1 MNEDVLIVSYDK
13 GYGGE
18 ISILLVSRKTDKG
31 MKIIKAFDR
40 DKADKVYELLS
51 KWNKS
56 SMVELRYNM
65 TRNEFIKMLKENL
78 KPNAQMDFL
87 LIDKINGKDFVGFL
101 DIKDVCMNV
110 DVDDPN
116 NRNRGGVVFSV
127 IKNLMEKDL

>member
-1 MNEDVLIVSYDK
+1 
-13 GYGGE
+13 
-18 ISILLVSRKTDKG
+18 
-31 MKIIKAFDR
+31 
-40 DKADKVYELLS
+40 
-51 KWNKS
+51 
-56 SMVELRYNM
+56 M

-78 KPNAQMDFL
+78 KPNAQMGFL